1 MLKSF
6 KYRIYP
12 TKSQRSGMERTLDLC
27 RWVCNQT
34 LSYRKDAWGKE
45 GKSTSKYETHN
56 LLPKW
61 RVEKPE
67 LIEVH
72 SQVLQNVQERI

>member
-12 TKSQRSGMERTLDLC
+12 TRSQRSRMVRTLDLC
-27 RWVCNQT
+27 RWVYNQT
-34 LSYRKDAWGKE
+34 IVYRKKAWEEE

-56 LLPKW
+56 LLP
-61 RVEKPE
+61 
-67 LIEVH
+67 
-72 SQVLQNVQERI
+72 